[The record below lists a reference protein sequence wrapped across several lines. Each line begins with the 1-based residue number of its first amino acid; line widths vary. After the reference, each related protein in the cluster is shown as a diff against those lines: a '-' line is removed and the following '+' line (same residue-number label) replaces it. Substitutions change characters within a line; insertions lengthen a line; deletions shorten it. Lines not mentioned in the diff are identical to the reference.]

1 SAGPAAMRVLRAR
14 GVEPAAPDGRA
25 DPRRLQPRAVDP
37 RRRPDHVR
45 PPQQPLAGGRRGRPR
60 LPWGG
65 RIRHDRAAQRA
76 LVGGAEPRPAGADLR
91 PQMPWVR
98 GLYPPRARADRAPAT
113 AGGGGVSDKPGKGLG
128 MGLQALLG
136 EQPRPAPGAEAAVG
150 GVREIEIA
158 RIRPNPNQPR
168 IQFDET
174 GLTELAESIA
184 ERGVLQPILLRPEG
198 DDFQIVAGERR
209 WRAAQRAGLHAI
221 PAIVR
226 DGIDEATTAEL
237 ALIENVQREDL
248 NALEEAEAYRQL
260 INRFGHGQDEI
271 GRLVH
276 KSRSH
281 VTNLLRLL
289 DLPEFVK
296 QSLLHGD
303 ISMGHAR
310 AVAAAPDPELLTR
323 DIIAKGLS
331 VRQAEQRAKAAKR
344 GPRELVLTDAR
355 RVDADIAALERQL
368 GDMLG
373 LKVQ

>member
-1 SAGPAAMRVLRAR
+1 
-14 GVEPAAPDGRA
+14 
-25 DPRRLQPRAVDP
+25 
-37 RRRPDHVR
+37 
-45 PPQQPLAGGRRGRPR
+45 
-60 LPWGG
+60 
-65 RIRHDRAAQRA
+65 
-76 LVGGAEPRPAGADLR
+76 
-91 PQMPWVR
+91 
-98 GLYPPRARADRAPAT
+98 
-113 AGGGGVSDKPGKGLG
+113 

-136 EQPRPAPGAEAAVG
+136 EQRRPAPGAEAAVG

-158 RIRPNPNQPR
+158 RIRPNPEQPR
-168 IQFDET
+168 VHFDDEALK
-174 GLTELAESIA
+174 GLADSIA

-198 DDFQIVAGERR
+198 DNFMIIAGERR
-209 WRAAQRAGLHAI
+209 WRAAQLAQLHSI
-221 PAIVR
+221 PAIIR
-226 DGIDEATTAEL
+226 DGTDEGTAAEL

-260 INRFGHGQDEI
+260 INRFGHGQDEV

-344 GPRELVLTDAR
+344 GPRELILTEAR

-373 LKVQ
+373 LKVEVANKGKGGTVSLYYSSLDQLDMICQRLSGEPI